1 MSLPVPFFF
10 LVGLLAVTAFFVGG
24 TLAVFGLVVGEG
36 APRRRLAWLQT
47 LLFVAVAGLAL
58 YAVLLLHDE
67 LAPWRRAAPPERSSD
82 WTLVQRDALSLVLV
96 GLAGVF
102 LALTTAFAWVRVGRA
117 AAALRAVVWAP
128 VGVRLVLDAVGV
140 VSSLVEGGLDPEGA
154 SVFATR
160 LLRWASVAAA
170 LVLASVVVQ
179 LFRRFR
185 RPATRTT
192 VPVATTDA
200 AEDGVGPG
208 NGPSPAD
215 ADAVPPG
222 ADVAGPSRGDAT
234 SGPGPASGSGS
245 APGS

>member
-36 APRRRLAWLQT
+36 RPRRRLAWLQT

-67 LAPWRRAAPPERSSD
+67 LAPWRRAAPPERSSE

-140 VSSLVEGGLDPEGA
+140 VSALADGALDPDGA
-154 SVFATR
+154 SVFAQR
-160 LLRWASVAAA
+160 LLRWAVVAAA
-170 LVLASVVVQ
+170 LVLASVVFQ
-179 LFRRFR
+179 LFRSFR
-185 RPATRTT
+185 RPSSGTT
-192 VPVATTDA
+192 VPVVTSDA
-200 AEDGVGPG
+200 AEARAASGGGPP
-208 NGPSPAD
+208 PSDPG
-215 ADAVPPG
+215 AVP
-222 ADVAGPSRGDAT
+222 SGDDAASG
-234 SGPGPASGSGS
+234 SGPGAGSGS